1 MANFLSMFVAFRVLD
16 NYGCCW
22 KLLVRHWL
30 DFQFLFSIR
39 RFKMDLNKVIAMA
52 FKSCCLFFLIVL
64 IACQSSLSN
73 SPATIA
79 PEARISM
86 IKGGPYEGSWQS
98 SDVLLE
104 YQYYKHPGE
113 INLSVN
119 GKAKR
124 KFDELKV
131 WALFLDGEG
140 KILDRKLIYARG
152 FRQESTIGRQYKRS
166 FENSFEMPLE
176 ATYLA
181 FRSYSRPYVGSGAGR

>member
-1 MANFLSMFVAFRVLD
+1 
-16 NYGCCW
+16 
-22 KLLVRHWL
+22 
-30 DFQFLFSIR
+30 
-39 RFKMDLNKVIAMA
+39 MDLNKVIAMA
-52 FKSCCLFFLIVL
+52 FKSCCLLFLIVL

-86 IKGGPYEGSWQS
+86 IKGGPYAGSWQS
-98 SDVLLE
+98 GDVLLE

-131 WALFLDGEG
+131 WVLFLDDEG
-140 KILDRKLIYARG
+140 KILERKLIYARG
-152 FRQESTIGRQYKRS
+152 FRQEPTIGRQYKRS